1 MSKNINLTTFANLIS
16 IIKLKDEWSLKN
28 LANKANINK
37 DELIYLLNILS
48 DILSINGEY
57 YFDFELDTT
66 NNKVIF
72 NNSKVIYDFETITD
86 LELFKIYTLLNS
98 IDIDLTF
105 ENISKKDLNIF
116 NKYLKEIFN
125 LYDFE
130 ENNETENEKLIL
142 NKTTKINY
150 IKLGN
155 TSSDVYEVEPLFISS
170 NNDGSILEAY
180 DLKDKKVKTFL
191 INRIVSVGENKQ
203 IKSKAKKVKPKIE
216 VRFNLSDTKL
226 LNKLNNYE
234 YKENDDIYI
243 SKFRNK
249 NIAIEFFIE
258 NFHTAKII
266 SPDVVKVDVM
276 KRINSI
282 KELLTKW
289 VLLN

>member
-1 MSKNINLTTFANLIS
+1 VSKNINLTTFANLIS
-16 IIKLKDEWSLKN
+16 IIKLKNEWN
-28 LANKANINK
+28 LIRLAEKANINN

-48 DILSINGEY
+48 DIFSINGEY

-72 NNSKVIYDFETITD
+72 NNSEEIYNFETITD

-116 NKYLKEIFN
+116 NKSLKEIFN

-130 ENNETENEKLIL
+130 ENNETKNTNIKL
-142 NKTTKINY
+142 NKITNINY

-155 TSSDVYEVEPLFISS
+155 TKSEVYEIEPLFISS
-170 NNDGSILEAY
+170 NVDGSILEAY

-191 INRIVSVGENKQ
+191 INRIVSVDKTKK
-203 IKSKAKKVKPKIE
+203 IKSKVKKTNPQIE
-216 VRFNLSDTKL
+216 VQFYLNDSKL
-226 LNKLNNYE
+226 LNKLNNYK
-234 YKENDDIYI
+234 YKKNEDIYI

-249 NIAIEFFIE
+249 NIAVEFFIE
-258 NFHTAKII
+258 NFDTAKII
-266 SPDVVKVDVM
+266 SPDLVKVDVM
-276 KRINSI
+276 KRIKSI
-282 KELLTKW
+282 KKLLT
-289 VLLN
+289 

>member
-16 IIKLKDEWSLKN
+16 IIKLKNEWN
-28 LANKANINK
+28 LIRLAEKANINN

-48 DILSINGEY
+48 DIFSINGEY

-72 NNSKVIYDFETITD
+72 NNSEEIYNFETITD

-116 NKYLKEIFN
+116 NKSLKELFN

-130 ENNETENEKLIL
+130 ENKEIKNKNIKL
-142 NKTTKINY
+142 NKITKINY

-155 TSSDVYEVEPLFISS
+155 TSSDVYEIEPLFISS
-170 NNDGSILEAY
+170 NVDGSILEAY

-191 INRIVSVGENKQ
+191 INRIVSVDKTKK
-203 IKSKAKKVKPKIE
+203 IKSKVKKTNPQIE
-216 VRFNLSDTKL
+216 VQFYLNDSKL
-226 LNKLNNYE
+226 LNKLNNYK
-234 YKENDDIYI
+234 YKKNEDIYI

-249 NIAIEFFIE
+249 NIAVEFFIE
-258 NFHTAKII
+258 NFDTAKII
-266 SPDVVKVDVM
+266 SPDLVKVDVM
-276 KRINSI
+276 KRIKSI
-282 KELLTKW
+282 KKLLTK
-289 VLLN
+289 

>member
-16 IIKLKDEWSLKN
+16 IIKLKNEWN
-28 LANKANINK
+28 LIRLAEKANINN

-48 DILSINGEY
+48 DIFSINGEY

-72 NNSKVIYDFETITD
+72 NNSEEIYNFETITD

-116 NKYLKEIFN
+116 NKSLKELFN

-130 ENNETENEKLIL
+130 ENKETKNTNIKL
-142 NKTTKINY
+142 NKITNINY

-155 TSSDVYEVEPLFISS
+155 TKSEVYEIEPLFISS
-170 NNDGSILEAY
+170 NVDGSILEAY

-191 INRIVSVGENKQ
+191 INRIVSVDKTKK
-203 IKSKAKKVKPKIE
+203 IKTKVKKTNPQIE
-216 VRFNLSDTKL
+216 VQFYLNDSKL
-226 LNKLNNYE
+226 LNKLNNYK
-234 YKENDDIYI
+234 YKKNEDIYI

-249 NIAIEFFIE
+249 NIAVEFFIE
-258 NFHTAKII
+258 NFDTAKII
-266 SPDVVKVDVM
+266 SPDLVKVDVM
-276 KRINSI
+276 KRIKSI
-282 KELLTKW
+282 KKLLTK
-289 VLLN
+289 

>member
-16 IIKLKDEWSLKN
+16 IIKLKNEWN
-28 LANKANINK
+28 LIRLAEKANINN

-48 DILSINGEY
+48 DIFSINGEY

-72 NNSKVIYDFETITD
+72 NNSEEIYNFETITD

-116 NKYLKEIFN
+116 NKSLKELFN

-130 ENNETENEKLIL
+130 ENKETKNTNIKL
-142 NKTTKINY
+142 NKITNINY

-155 TSSDVYEVEPLFISS
+155 TKSEVYEIEPLFISS
-170 NNDGSILEAY
+170 NVDGSILEAY

-191 INRIVSVGENKQ
+191 INRIVSVDKTKK
-203 IKSKAKKVKPKIE
+203 IKSKVKKTNPQIE
-216 VRFNLSDTKL
+216 VQFYLNDSKL
-226 LNKLNNYE
+226 LNKLNNYK
-234 YKENDDIYI
+234 YKKNKDIYI

-249 NIAIEFFIE
+249 NIAVEFFIE
-258 NFHTAKII
+258 NFDTAKII
-266 SPDVVKVDVM
+266 SPDLVKVDVM
-276 KRINSI
+276 KRIKSI
-282 KELLTKW
+282 KKLLTK
-289 VLLN
+289 

>member
-16 IIKLKDEWSLKN
+16 IIKLKNEWN
-28 LANKANINK
+28 LIRLAEKANINN

-48 DILSINGEY
+48 DIFSINGEY

-72 NNSKVIYDFETITD
+72 NNSEEIYNFETITD

-116 NKYLKEIFN
+116 NKSLKELFN

-130 ENNETENEKLIL
+130 ENKETKNTNIKL
-142 NKTTKINY
+142 NKITNINY

-155 TSSDVYEVEPLFISS
+155 TKSEVYEIEPLFISS
-170 NNDGSILEAY
+170 NVDGSILEAY

-191 INRIVSVGENKQ
+191 INRIVSVDKTKK
-203 IKSKAKKVKPKIE
+203 IKSKVKKTNPQIE
-216 VRFNLSDTKL
+216 VQFYLNDSKL
-226 LNKLNNYE
+226 LNKLNNYK
-234 YKENDDIYI
+234 YKKNEDIYI

-249 NIAIEFFIE
+249 NIAVEFFIE
-258 NFHTAKII
+258 NFDTAKII
-266 SPDVVKVDVM
+266 SPDLVKVDVM
-276 KRINSI
+276 KRIKSI
-282 KELLTKW
+282 KKLLTK
-289 VLLN
+289 

>member
-16 IIKLKDEWSLKN
+16 IIKLKNEWN
-28 LANKANINK
+28 LIRLAEKANINN

-48 DILSINGEY
+48 DIFSINGEY

-72 NNSKVIYDFETITD
+72 NNSEEIYNFETITD

-116 NKYLKEIFN
+116 NKSLKEIFN

-130 ENNETENEKLIL
+130 ENNETKNTNIKL
-142 NKTTKINY
+142 NKITNINY

-155 TSSDVYEVEPLFISS
+155 TKSEVYEIEPLFISS
-170 NNDGSILEAY
+170 NVDGSILEAY
-180 DLKDKKVKTFL
+180 DLEDKKVKTFL
-191 INRIVSVGENKQ
+191 INRIVSVDKTKK
-203 IKSKAKKVKPKIE
+203 IKSKVKKTNPQIE
-216 VRFNLSDTKL
+216 VQFYLNDSKL
-226 LNKLNNYE
+226 LNKLNNYK
-234 YKENDDIYI
+234 YKKNEDIYI

-249 NIAIEFFIE
+249 NIAVEFFIE
-258 NFHTAKII
+258 NFDTAKII
-266 SPDVVKVDVM
+266 SPDLVKVDVM
-276 KRINSI
+276 KRIKSI
-282 KELLTKW
+282 KKLLT
-289 VLLN
+289 

>member
-72 NNSKVIYDFETITD
+72 NNSKEIYDFETITD

-130 ENNETENEKLIL
+130 ENNETENENLIL
-142 NKTTKINY
+142 NKITKINY
-150 IKLGN
+150 VKLGN

-226 LNKLNNYE
+226 LNKLNNYK
-234 YKENDDIYI
+234 YKKNDDIYI

-258 NFHTAKII
+258 NFDRAKII